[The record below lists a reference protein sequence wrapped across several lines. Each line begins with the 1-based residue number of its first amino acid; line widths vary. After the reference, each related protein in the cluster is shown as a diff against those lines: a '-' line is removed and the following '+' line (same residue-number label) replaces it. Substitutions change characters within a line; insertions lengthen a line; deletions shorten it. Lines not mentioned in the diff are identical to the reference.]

1 MLPQNSMLTILQSF
15 GIWSKLE
22 RWKSSRSE
30 CLKNWPQIKNII
42 TFKCCLLLFYAIMNH
57 FSTWLWGAMKS
68 RFLYNNQQQIGQW
81 LDKAAPKHFP
91 KPNLHQKKGH
101 GHCLVVC
108 CLCDPLQLSESQW
121 NHYIWEV
128 CSANQWDALKTAM
141 PAASTDQQ
149 KESSSSL
156 RQCLTSHCT
165 TNTSKVEWIGL
176 WSFTS
181 SAIFTCALA
190 NWLPLLQ
197 ASQQHFVGKCLY
209 NQQSAENAFQ
219 VLIESWSKAF
229 YTLYYRKNKLISH
242 W

>member
-1 MLPQNSMLTILQSF
+1 MVTVWWSAAHLIHYSF
-15 GIWSKLE
+15 LNPGEL
-22 RWKSSRSE
+22 
-30 CLKNWPQIKNII
+30 I
-42 TFKCCLLLFYAIMNH
+42 TCDIYA
-57 FSTWLWGAMKS
+57 
-68 RFLYNNQQQIGQW
+68 QQI
-81 LDKAAPKHFP
+81 DED
-91 KPNLHQKKGH
+91 
-101 GHCLVVC
+101 V
-108 CLCDPLQLSESQW
+108 S
-121 NHYIWEV
+121 
-128 CSANQWDALKTAM
+128 KTTT

-242 W
+242 WQKCVDGNGSYFDWERCVWA

>member
-1 MLPQNSMLTILQSF
+1 MAGLRRNS
-15 GIWSKLE
+15 
-22 RWKSSRSE
+22 
-30 CLKNWPQIKNII
+30 
-42 TFKCCLLLFYAIMNH
+42 
-57 FSTWLWGAMKS
+57 
-68 RFLYNNQQQIGQW
+68 
-81 LDKAAPKHFP
+81 KAFP
-91 KPNLHQKKGH
+91 KAKLALKKGH
-101 GHCLVVC
+101 GHCLLVC
-108 CLCDPLQLSESQW
+108 CWSDPLQLSESQW

-242 W
+242 WQKCVDGNGSYFDWERCVWA